1 VRWSPEL
8 DGGATAPEPK
18 TTLKSNLFTSNL
30 IIFTCSLRIR
40 NPKFKKAYQSTGSER
55 QTAATKSSLL
65 SRSVS
70 SCSFFLFLFFFCK
83 FGLWWCVCDFGCC
96 WFRFGCGYWCCGMKV
111 NFRDGFAMYFLC
123 VMLLMIF
130 FSLAV
135 MNFCYWWIFCSWVLF
150 FSVPFLLNSNSIYSS
165 NEEVW
170 IHPYEFSIF
179 LNCQT
184 LDCMKSGSSIFSSL
198 QTLFFTERLCSSPE
212 LRRKIGF
219 MYWKICFQ
227 DFLTDRIPKL
237 LFFVWKLEWERTEA
251 WLLFC
256 CCPFFWFFNNNNNNN
271 SVIIIK
277 NNEKK

>member
-1 VRWSPEL
+1 MLRKIQPETRTHDLLAPGLAPLPTELDTRTIIIPASIRYKSNQVGGRMEKVWGCAEKQMKYIYLFRRIFTHFFTNFLSSLLLRSVLSLKIPLPVRWSPEL

-18 TTLKSNLFTSNL
+18 IILKSNLFTSNL

-70 SCSFFLFLFFFCK
+70 SCSFFLFLFFFCN

-130 FSLAV
+130 FLLQ
-135 MNFCYWWIFCSWVLF
+135 WWIFVTDEFFVPEFYFFRSLF
-150 FSVPFLLNSNSIYSS
+150 FSI
-165 NEEVW
+165 
-170 IHPYEFSIF
+170 
-179 LNCQT
+179 
-184 LDCMKSGSSIFSSL
+184 
-198 QTLFFTERLCSSPE
+198 QTLFIVAMRKCEYTHMNFQFFSTVRL
-212 LRRKIGF
+212 
-219 MYWKICFQ
+219 
-227 DFLTDRIPKL
+227 
-237 LFFVWKLEWERTEA
+237 
-251 WLLFC
+251 
-256 CCPFFWFFNNNNNNN
+256 
-271 SVIIIK
+271 
-277 NNEKK
+277 